1 MVCKRAGEL
10 SVEFVNVDLWNEKI
24 IDKSGESS
32 LDILNGDWQSI
43 GENFITTDE
52 RLDDESII
60 YLNFFLMGN
69 VLQKMRNFLG
79 DDWVSI

>member
-60 YLNFFLMGN
+60 YLNFFLMGTVSQN
-69 VLQKMRNFLG
+69 AQFLG
-79 DDWVSI
+79 GDWVAI